1 MIEVTPDITIDEK
14 EIRLDFIRASGPGG
28 QNVNKVATAVQLR
41 FDVANTSSLPE
52 EVRQRLFRLAGKR
65 ITENGILILRASRY
79 RTQERNRKDAV
90 ERLIQWIKQAAE
102 IPRSRKTTHIPTV
115 EKKKRRDA
123 KRKRGEIKRLRRPVS
138 FGDE

>member
-14 EIRLDFIRASGPGG
+14 EIHLEFIRASGPGG

-41 FDVANTSSLPE
+41 FDVVNTSSLPE
-52 EVRQRLFRLAGKR
+52 KVRQRLFRLAGKR

-79 RTQERNRKDAV
+79 RTQERNRKDAF
-90 ERLIQWIKQAAE
+90 ERLIQWIKRAAE
-102 IPRSRKTTHIPTV
+102 IPRSRKTTRTPTV

-123 KRKRGEIKRLRRPVS
+123 KRKRSEVKRLRRRVS
-138 FGDE
+138 FEDE